1 MDTTAIQSQI
11 DRLLADS
18 KRSPSLE
25 LQNRLYHGTVT
36 LMQKLYGTSS
46 SQENDLRDA
55 IQRVVRTGHPTI
67 SSNISACVSLICGSL
82 EGMKADIAGG
92 ILTSIRG
99 AITGEVLSDL
109 LKLSRTVLE
118 DTGDSPKNVAA
129 VLAAAAF
136 EDTIRRMAER
146 NGIDA
151 EGKLSEVLSAL
162 KSTGVIQG
170 AQVGIAQSYLGFRNK
185 ALHANWDQ
193 IDRPEVVSVLGFV
206 EQLILKQFG

>member
-82 EGMKADIAGG
+82 EGMKADIAGHTYIDSG
-92 ILTSIRG
+92 GNYRRSLVRSAQT
-99 AITGEVLSDL
+99 LSY
-109 LKLSRTVLE
+109 
-118 DTGDSPKNVAA
+118 SP
-129 VLAAAAF
+129 
-136 EDTIRRMAER
+136 
-146 NGIDA
+146 
-151 EGKLSEVLSAL
+151 
-162 KSTGVIQG
+162 
-170 AQVGIAQSYLGFRNK
+170 
-185 ALHANWDQ
+185 
-193 IDRPEVVSVLGFV
+193 
-206 EQLILKQFG
+206 